1 MNMNMGMNKVMD
13 MKMYTKITEASEQN
27 QALVIFSSFDMFGII
42 INVQGIVL
50 KELKVSSAQILK
62 LKHSY
67 TFPSTIIKRKIF
79 TKNKIPPP
87 P

>member
-27 QALVIFSSFDMFGII
+27 QALGIFSSFDKFGII

-50 KELKVSSAQILK
+50 KELKVSSAQCTDLIHFLQQLSK
-62 LKHSY
+62 GES
-67 TFPSTIIKRKIF
+67 S
-79 TKNKIPPP
+79 
-87 P
+87 